1 MSEFSGKC
9 DFYDVFV
16 DIGADGDE
24 KKIEENLKKL
34 KLYVIGKDGRDHRVK
49 SDTIQDIA
57 KYYPYLEFCSF
68 GDSDGNRVIVLSSD
82 SFIDKEERQHKQWY
96 IDDVFKYKR
105 KCKRNKQPF
114 TADGF
119 FGEYTWRTKSETLIE
134 IVNRVI
140 DKGDKAEF
148 DDIHLPMWEYFRKRW
163 YEELIRLGYSEYE
176 AYSWCFKGIYDSK
189 ETMNKRLE
197 MGD

>member
-1 MSEFSGKC
+1 MSKFSGKC

-34 KLYVIGKDGRDHRVK
+34 KLYVIGKDGRNHRVK

-57 KYYPYLEFCSF
+57 KYYPYLEFFSF

-82 SFIDKEERQHKQWY
+82 SFIDIEERQHKQWY

-119 FGEYTWRTKSETLIE
+119 FGKYTWRTKSEALIE
-134 IVNRVI
+134 IVNRII

-176 AYSWCFKGIYDSK
+176 AYNWCFKSMFDNK
-189 ETMNKRLE
+189 ETMDKRLK